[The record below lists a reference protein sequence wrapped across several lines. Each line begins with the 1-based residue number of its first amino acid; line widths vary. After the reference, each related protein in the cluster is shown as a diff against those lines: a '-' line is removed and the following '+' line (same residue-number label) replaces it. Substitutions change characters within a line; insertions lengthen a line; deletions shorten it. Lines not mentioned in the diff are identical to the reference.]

1 MFLNHSVRVHL
12 YYGDADCICN
22 RFGDQTVSIVV
33 NYTHKE
39 DLAAAGC
46 QQFVVSGTEYAKSAS
61 LGTFLSSK
69 SMRQDTQP
77 YYQSEITLRCSG
89 EFYYNQTLQMKT

>member
-46 QQFVVSGTEYAKSAS
+46 QQFVVSGTEYGEIRQFGDFS
-61 LGTFLSSK
+61 FL
-69 SMRQDTQP
+69 
-77 YYQSEITLRCSG
+77 EIYEAGHATLLSIRNHL
-89 EFYYNQTLQMKT
+89 EMLRRVLL